1 MPVNTE
7 KIVMCRLASRLISHY
22 RANHRFCS
30 QNEVV
35 RPQGAFAGRA
45 TIICA
50 LVLIL
55 RAAYLRGK
63 LNIDKLWFCKAKW
76 SRKTT
81 NSLCAS
87 PLFFRISALL
97 YARRTFK
104 KFLVPGVPRSD
115 IYELWGFTGLFSK
128 RTKILI

>member
-1 MPVNTE
+1 
-7 KIVMCRLASRLISHY
+7 MCRLASRLISHY

-55 RAAYLRGK
+55 RAAYLRGSNTLPRLK
-63 LNIDKLWFCKAKW
+63 SFWFFFQKE
-76 SRKTT
+76 RK
-81 NSLCAS
+81 
-87 PLFFRISALL
+87 
-97 YARRTFK
+97 K
-104 KFLVPGVPRSD
+104 V
-115 IYELWGFTGLFSK
+115 
-128 RTKILI
+128 LI